1 MTQRGAATAPGDGT
15 TVPVPDSAKVRDL
28 IQHRLERALRERVRY
43 RYVRARV
50 LREASGFRIES
61 PCCSRNVDPD
71 GGTIDIAL
79 LVPPD
84 ARATGQR
91 WSLCA
96 RDHARGTWV
105 AQCENESLE
114 YLLDLL
120 CLDSERR
127 FWP

>member
-1 MTQRGAATAPGDGT
+1 MNQTPAAT
-15 TVPVPDSAKVRDL
+15 VKVRDL

-43 RYVRARV
+43 RYVRPRV
-50 LREASGFRIES
+50 LREAGGFRIES
-61 PCCSRNVDPD
+61 PCCSRNVDPH

-79 LVPPD
+79 LVPPVSTPN
-84 ARATGQR
+84 AGCGSPSTRQR

-96 RDHARGTWV
+96 RDYVLGTWV
-105 AQCENESLE
+105 TQCENESLE
-114 YLLDLL
+114 HLLDLL